1 VEDEISE
8 DEAMEVGLLLA
19 MELDDDCTEE
29 LVGVDAA
36 WEEDGVVDVDGGTPV
51 SVLVVLEDIV
61 NRLNL

>member
-1 VEDEISE
+1 MEDEISE